1 MRLFSLL
8 TWVTQLGFSVVC
20 PPLFMLWLAGW
31 IRDRYGIGSWL
42 TLVLGAIGL
51 LISFRSVQS
60 LAQGT
65 EIGAGIKIH
74 TLAAGE
80 TERDVFVV
88 ALDGHEPALGKD
100 RETHDRARKEA
111 EGFG

>member
-60 LAQGT
+60 
-65 EIGAGIKIH
+65 GI
-74 TLAAGE
+74 
-80 TERDVFVV
+80 
-88 ALDGHEPALGKD
+88 
-100 RETHDRARKEA
+100 RAIMKEA
-111 EGFG
+111 GGALPGRKNTRNKPKASDDSVSFNDHS